1 MAAREWTGALGLLL
15 SYHKGMMRPRYW
27 LLLAMAACAAAGP
40 LPPSALRCEYMV
52 NPLGIDV
59 ASPRFYWVPAHTER
73 GARQTAYQVL
83 VGTTPD
89 AAKGGQW
96 DSGKVASAGTVH
108 VVYGG
113 KALESGR
120 TYYWKVRYWD
130 QADQPS
136 AYSPVATFE
145 TALLSSAAWQAQW
158 IKGGNLLRREFTLET
173 APVRARAYLAGIG
186 YYELRLNGG
195 KVGDHVLD
203 PGYTPF
209 DKRVLYVTYDIT
221 GQLRAGPNAVGLM
234 LGEGWYHARAALLQL
249 EIDLPG
255 GRHVRISTD
264 ASWKTAQGPILAD
277 SIYNGETYD
286 ATRELA
292 GWDSPGCDDRQWK
305 PASPDEAP
313 HGALSAQMM
322 PPIRVVADLPA
333 RKMTSPR
340 QGVYVFDMGQNF
352 SGWTRLRVLGP
363 AGTRVVMRHSELLYE
378 DGTLNVENLR
388 AAKATDTYVLRGDAG
403 GETWEPRFTYHGFRY
418 VELTGYPGTPRL
430 DSVIGREVHT
440 DVRPAGS
447 FAASKPLLNQL
458 QQNIVWGVKSNLHSI
473 PTDCDQRDERM
484 GWMADAHLAAETA
497 MLNFDMAAFYTNF
510 LRSIRDDQ
518 DEDGSLPD
526 TVPRGTLKPPADPAW
541 GSAYPLLVKYM
552 WEQYGDRRIVEQHF
566 EGIRRWAE
574 FLHTR
579 ADADGIVSF
588 VKYGDWVPTERTPGD
603 LVSTAYYYLSLDTV
617 ARMAGVLGK
626 SPEAAQYR
634 TLADS
639 VAAGFQKRFY
649 RADSHSYA
657 NGTQTASTLPLF
669 FGITPSGDRD
679 SVQNSL
685 NSDIVYSK
693 NTHLS
698 TGILGTK
705 YLLPLLSQDGRPDLA
720 YDLATQTTYPSWGY
734 MIEKGATT
742 VWELWQ
748 DVEGPSM
755 NSHNHAMFGSVGA
768 WFYTSLAGIHID
780 PKNPGYER
788 IRIQP
793 EMVRDLHYASAS
805 IDTVRGRV
813 ASAWQREPGRTRLE
827 VTIPPGSTAEIYLP
841 VFGNA
846 DATVE
851 EGGRAVWKARAF
863 VAGAPG
869 VGAARAAGGDVVIE
883 AASGTYVFEVK
894 D

>member
-1 MAAREWTGALGLLL
+1 
-15 SYHKGMMRPRYW
+15 MMRRAYW

-40 LPPSALRCEYMV
+40 LPPTALRCEYMV
-52 NPLGIDV
+52 NPVGIDV
-59 ASPRFYWVPAHTER
+59 ASPRLYWVPAHTER

-83 VGTTPD
+83 VGTTPG
-89 AAKGGQW
+89 AAQAGQW
-96 DSGKVASAGTVH
+96 DSGKVASAGAVH
-108 VVYGG
+108 IAYGG

-145 TALLSSAAWQAQW
+145 TALLSSADWQAQW
-158 IKGGNLLRREFTLET
+158 VTGGNVLRREFTLAA
-173 APVRARAYLAGIG
+173 APVRARAYVAGIG

-221 GQLRAGPNAVGLM
+221 SQLRAGANAVGLM
-234 LGEGWYHARAALLQL
+234 LGEGWYRARAARLQL

-255 GRHVRISTD
+255 GRRVRISTD

-286 ATRELA
+286 ATRELT
-292 GWDSPGCDDRQWK
+292 GWDSPGYDDRQWK
-305 PASPDEAP
+305 PVSPDETP
-313 HGALSAQMM
+313 HGVLSAQMM
-322 PPIRVVADLPA
+322 PPIRVVANLPA

-352 SGWTRLRVLGP
+352 SGWTRLRVRGP

-388 AAKATDTYVLRGDAG
+388 AAKATDTYVLRGDAD
-403 GETWEPRFTYHGFRY
+403 GETWEPHFTYHGFRY

-430 DSVIGREVHT
+430 DSVMGREVHT

-526 TVPRGTLKPPADPAW
+526 TVPRGRLKPPADPAW
-541 GSAYPLLVKYM
+541 GSAYPLLLKYM

-574 FLHTR
+574 FLHTK

-603 LVSTAYYYLSLDTV
+603 LVSTAYYYLSVDTV
-617 ARMAGVLGK
+617 ARMAEVLGK

-657 NGTQTASTLPLF
+657 NGSQTANTLPLF
-669 FGITPSGDRD
+669 FGITPSADRG

-685 NSDIVYSK
+685 NSDIVYSR

-705 YLLPLLSQDGRPDLA
+705 YLLPLLSQEGRPDLA

-742 VWELWQ
+742 IWELWQ

-768 WFYTSLAGIHID
+768 WFYTSLAGIHVD
-780 PKNPGYER
+780 PQYPGYER

-827 VTIPPGSTAEIYLP
+827 VTVPPGSTAEIYVP
-841 VFGNA
+841 AFGNA
-846 DATVE
+846 DVTVE
-851 EGGRAVWKARAF
+851 EGGHAVWKGRAF

-869 VGAARAAGGDVVIE
+869 VEGARAAGEDVVIKV
-883 AASGTYVFEVK
+883 ASGTYVFEVN
-894 D
+894 